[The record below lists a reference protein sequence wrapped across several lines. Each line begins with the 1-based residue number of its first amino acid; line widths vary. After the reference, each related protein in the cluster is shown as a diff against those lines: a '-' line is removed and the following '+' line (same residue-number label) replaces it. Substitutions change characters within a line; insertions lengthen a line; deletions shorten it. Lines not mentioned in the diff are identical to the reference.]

1 MDSISTDP
9 SGASSLGFVGSD
21 LKFVQFLVLAAI
33 GERTTCLK
41 CVFRVSAVPLE
52 LNVGLS
58 FLACE
63 TSLSSYCNS
72 SFEFCFC
79 MTVCLTDMT

>member
-9 SGASSLGFVGSD
+9 SGASSLGFVSSD
-21 LKFVQFLVLAAI
+21 LKLVQFLVLAAI

-41 CVFRVSAVPLE
+41 CVFGVSAVPLK

-63 TSLSSYCNS
+63 TSLSSYS
-72 SFEFCFC
+72 TVLLSFVFA
-79 MTVCLTDMT
+79 

>member
-9 SGASSLGFVGSD
+9 SGASSLGFVSSD
-21 LKFVQFLVLAAI
+21 LKFVQFLVLAA
-33 GERTTCLK
+33 TCLK

-58 FLACE
+58 FIVKRLCPA
-63 TSLSSYCNS
+63 TVTVLLS
-72 SFEFCFC
+72 FVFA
-79 MTVCLTDMT
+79 

>member
-9 SGASSLGFVGSD
+9 SSGASSLGFVGSD
-21 LKFVQFLVLAAI
+21 LKFVQFLVLVA
-33 GERTTCLK
+33 TYLK
-41 CVFRVSAVPLE
+41 CVFGVSAVPLE

-63 TSLSSYCNS
+63 TSLSSYSNS
-72 SFEFCFC
+72 SFELCFC
-79 MTVCLTDMT
+79 MTVCPTDMT